1 MRDDAHRV
9 VVLSLS
15 DSDSSSD
22 ELESSVVVARFL
34 GLRDVVSDGL
44 SAVPD
49 SVVVGLVVVGL
60 VVVGWVVVGLGVV
73 GTAICHV
80 GDGGTVMIEALVA
93 LTAVLRSERRAGG

>member
-1 MRDDAHRV
+1 MGDDAHRV
-9 VVLSLS
+9 VVLSL
-15 DSDSSSD
+15 SDSSSD

-49 SVVVGLVVVGL
+49 SVVVGLVVVGR
-60 VVVGWVVVGLGVV
+60 VVVGLGVV